1 MKLTLNKTH
10 TQSSIFDDLLGV
22 TFGDGKYGNLGN
34 MVAAILLDDE
44 SRSVTL
50 DSDPTGGGLIEPIQ
64 KLIGFMRAMEYKPD
78 QRSLEVVS

>member
-1 MKLTLNKTH
+1 
-10 TQSSIFDDLLGV
+10 
-22 TFGDGKYGNLGN
+22 

-64 KLIGFMRAMEYKPD
+64 KLIGFMRAMEYEPD
-78 QRSLEVVS
+78 QRSLEVVSCF